1 MRKSVRRKSVR
12 RNYIRKTC
20 RRKSGRNKRRAYKKT
35 IRRNYKK
42 DKQSTYKKNKH
53 RKFSKRK
60 RLKYKMF
67 GGDVTDNW
75 SKPDLSVTLTY
86 NDTPTQE
93 KKRICIIVKGKGLPF
108 YADSIQVDYRNIHA
122 CKNIQLSVNYPAYS
136 EGSLFFH
143 VCVVIKG
150 RPFPPE
156 LTSEY
161 VLNGDYNKTAQEVA
175 SEIYTNI
182 DEGINLEDAFSIFHE
197 MVRSSGIPNPVVSAE
212 ETVNNILVD
221 LQWIP
226 TSNNGHTTISGMIS
240 TKRDDDIK
248 TIAKHYNKL
257 KDICF
262 GEEYSVCFAKSNP
275 RAATHL
281 ITRMERKVDDEIKKF
296 IEKHGLLNKRIN
308 NKFGGVVL
316 GTSSGLETVYVKDP
330 DEIKK
335 KTMLKKLTKIN
346 EEYGQK
352 AYLISFLEDE
362 DKEFGPTKLYKS
374 MSQGAGKPY
383 GLSLSKITNDSLN
396 NIWENRKSDRKLWGL
411 FQGQANPEWL
421 RFIEQCDN
429 GHANAPMNTWMNTR
443 FRNPQVM
450 RVAAQQS
457 FDKLFKKNTGFDL
470 HTEGVINVKNMLL
483 TRVPYGR
490 SPTPPYR
497 NIRGF
502 SNDEC
507 KIYGLS
513 EWFQI
518 KKNDESD
525 HESDHDSGPENFF
538 EHLLS
543 LDSNTQGPLYHFDN
557 NSVKLAGEQI
567 SESAKTFNLINSSK
581 DKKLKDIKDKY
592 SEYREKLKN
601 IDACGWMSK
610 AINKREGSSD
620 VDHYVL
626 LDKIRLKDLIILFKN
641 INNYIKQLP
650 DISNLVK
657 NLMILKLGEKEKK
670 DLSVNPHDIVVET
683 LKRNIKW
690 DLDNT
695 GASERSSVD
704 QNRDKLRY
712 QELITERLN
721 EETLFKGIYTNVC
734 KKYPMWFEFYFD
746 DTINKDDYDLYQPNP
761 IKSDTSVSD
770 TSETYLHNKAL
781 MYFCDSVN
789 ISSAPAEGLGVMSG
803 QPIDKDFIFIGI
815 MKDYINFNN
824 FARLLRMGTLEA
836 TFGDIYDDNNR
847 PAQKELDLSA
857 NAYGLTDKFKCTQ
870 GNLMSK
876 SYTGLEL
883 CKYLG
888 LKLLATCFLYDRGVP
903 LYRDVLDPLNSLP
916 YFLTTDKEKKRLNI
930 SHFVAPFNYELMK
943 IDEDYKNNRFYF
955 DMDDFKGDKWVFES
969 SQRRTNLLGKGGF
982 GMVYKLS
989 TVNDKPLANGFI
1001 AGLNNIVIKVEI
1013 SFKSA
1018 NVLSIKTD
1026 DAQKKVSRS
1035 LGEVYKEARMC
1046 GDIKTRNKNPE
1057 NAYVHQNVALL
1068 NAVIMSDSH
1077 WPIVVMPKCNMG
1089 LDNYLFAEGEKATPG
1104 QILKWAH
1111 ELASG
1116 MEYLHGCS
1124 ETVCNGNAEIQS
1136 KFIHRDLK
1144 AANIMLDPIPG
1155 TDTLPGHDTR
1165 YTLRIIDLGTGRYK
1179 NVDPDNRDNT
1189 LGMSFCGSYLYMA
1202 PEILEEDI
1210 YDEKVDVFAYSMC
1223 LLEMYSNRVPWAGAN
1238 TLNVI
1243 RDVKRGDRPGSQLG
1257 KRYTTYL
1264 PGEKDAWDNTA
1275 KGFFEDLVWRGWA
1288 QEGSKRPSFTE
1299 ILVLLE
1305 TFKTD
1310 NKYDEHFRLPLTGG
1324 GGVAVPTV
1332 AIAADAAAT
1341 PSDADTAVPL
1351 STVRDDDSSIV
1362 AARPDPQQDVKQ
1374 IPPVV
1379 NLSIDNV
1386 IIDIYSY
1393 NQTVYSSI
1401 NLDITTG
1408 YGPNKDTCIAYL
1420 NNLTLDESI
1429 NIQVNQ
1435 TYPKK

>member
-1 MRKSVRRKSVR
+1 MMRKSVRRKSVR

-67 GGDVTDNW
+67 GGDVTGNW

-161 VLNGDYNKTAQEVA
+161 VLNGNYNKTAQEVA
-175 SEIYTNI
+175 SKIYTNI

-396 NIWENRKSDRKLWGL
+396 NIWENRKSDRKFFRIGK
-411 FQGQANPEWL
+411 GPTNPEWL

-429 GHANAPMNTWMNTR
+429 DQPNAPMNTWMNTR

-457 FDKLFKKNTGFDL
+457 FDDLFKKNTGFDL

-490 SPTPPYR
+490 SPTPPYG
-497 NIRGF
+497 NISGF

-518 KKNDESD
+518 KKND
-525 HESDHDSGPENFF
+525 ESDHDSGPENFF

-581 DKKLKDIKDKY
+581 DKNLKDIKDKY

-626 LDKIRLKDLIILFKN
+626 LNNILLKDLIILFKN

-650 DISNLVK
+650 DSSNLVK
-657 NLMILKLGEKEKK
+657 NLMILRLGKAQNI
-670 DLSVNPHDIVVET
+670 DVSVDPRDNEMER
-683 LKRNIKW
+683 LKREVEW
-690 DLDNT
+690 DLDRPGSLT
-695 GASERSSVD
+695 RSREE
-704 QNRDKLRY
+704 QNKDKIQL
-712 QELITERLN
+712 QKLITERLN

-734 KKYPMWFEFYFD
+734 KKYPKWFEFYFD
-746 DTINKDDYDLYQPNP
+746 DTINKDDYELFQPNP

-789 ISSAPAEGLGVMSG
+789 ISSDPAEGLGVMSG

-903 LYRDVLDPLNSLP
+903 LYRDDVLDPLNSLP

-969 SQRRTNLLGKGGF
+969 SQKSGNLLGKGGF

-989 TVNDKPLANGFI
+989 TVNDKPLPNGFI

-1018 NVLSIKTD
+1018 NVLSIKTE
-1026 DAQKKVSRS
+1026 QEKVSRS

-1046 GDIKTRNKNPE
+1046 GDIKTTNKNPE

-1089 LDNYLFAEGEKATPG
+1089 LDTYLYDKNYYAKPG

-1155 TDTLPGHDTR
+1155 HDTR

-1179 NVDPDNRDNT
+1179 NVDPDNSDNT
-1189 LGMSFCGSYLYMA
+1189 LWMTGCGSYLYMA
-1202 PEILEEDI
+1202 PEILNDEI

-1223 LLEMYSNRVPWAGAN
+1223 LLEMYSNRVPWAGDRIDVA
-1238 TLNVI
+1238 VKKV
-1243 RDVKRGDRPGSQLG
+1243 RDGSRPYFQWD

-1264 PGEKDAWDNTA
+1264 PGETDAWDNKA
-1275 KGFFEDLVWRGWA
+1275 KGFFDDLVDRCWV
-1288 QEGSKRPSFTE
+1288 QEGKERPSFTE

-1305 TFKTD
+1305 TFKK
-1310 NKYDEHFRLPLTGG
+1310 NNNYDEHFRLTSTPSVALT
-1324 GGVAVPTV
+1324 VTS
-1332 AIAADAAAT
+1332 AADAAAT

-1351 STVRDDDSSIV
+1351 STVRDDYSSIV
-1362 AARPDPQQDVKQ
+1362 AARHDPQQDVKQ

-1420 NNLTLDESI
+1420 NKLQLEESI